1 MSRDMT
7 SYYATLSDF
16 DLRKLETKKILRGLK
31 ISKDGSWFALKEKA
45 TLRQQILWIRAEQ
58 RRRKEQQKLP
68 L

>member
-7 SYYATLSDF
+7 SYYATLSEK
-16 DLRKLETKKILRGLK
+16 DLRRLESKKILRGLK

-45 TLRQQILWIRAEQ
+45 TLRQQIMWIRAEL
-58 RRRKEQQKLP
+58 RCRAEQQKLP